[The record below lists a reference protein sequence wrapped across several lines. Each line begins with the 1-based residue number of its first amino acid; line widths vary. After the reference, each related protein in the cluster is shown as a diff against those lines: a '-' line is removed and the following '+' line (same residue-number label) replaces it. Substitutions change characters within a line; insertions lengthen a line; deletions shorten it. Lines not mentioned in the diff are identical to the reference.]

1 MVLPAHTEKTDR
13 ILPTVGSHE
22 GFRVRNGFDGRHIL
36 SDHSGWRMV
45 EDRKGRQRGQIIS

>member
-1 MVLPAHTEKTDR
+1 MMLPAHTEKTDR
-13 ILPTVGSHE
+13 ILLTEGSHE

-36 SDHSGWRMV
+36 NDHSGWRRV